1 MGSLERKVQR
11 LVADSLAEG
20 GKDDRDL
27 LSTLAS
33 YLSKHGLKAVV
44 MAPPKPNAAS
54 PLSTRSINAPFLVV
68 TQPRADDRRDEV
80 VGDQD
85 QLTNFEAV
93 APQMV
98 IVDAALR
105 EHLALGPATPVYQ
118 RTLVGI
124 VPEVFIG
131 TYNRLARLVSSLG
144 PAIAANFSTQG
155 MEQPP
160 WRRKP
165 ALLHRWLKAEEEER
179 LLHIEWE
186 ERRRAGVELTLAE
199 QQQQQQQQ
207 QLLRPSLSEDD
218 LHKYEVAWPDGMPAL
233 DAAARVASVEVIS
246 IVGFAVGSVAAGR
259 EPWFGTQPGA
269 FSESFLRRTS
279 LAESDTSSADSEE
292 VMIGVSPISIFRDA
306 PQPIAFHAHMK
317 IHTAA

>member
-1 MGSLERKVQR
+1 MSGLEGKVQR

-20 GKDDRDL
+20 CKDDRDL
-27 LSTLAS
+27 MSTLAA

-68 TQPRADDRRDEV
+68 TQPRADDHRDEV
-80 VGDQD
+80 SGDQD
-85 QLTNFEAV
+85 QFTNLEAV

-118 RTLVGI
+118 RALEGI

-131 TYNRLARLVSSLG
+131 THTRLARLVSSLG

-179 LLHIEWE
+179 LMQSEWE
-186 ERRRAGVELTLAE
+186 ERRRVGVERALDE
-199 QQQQQQQQ
+199 QQQQQQ
-207 QLLRPSLSEDD
+207 QLLRRPSLSEND

-233 DAAARVASVEVIS
+233 DAAVCLSSVEVVP

-279 LAESDTSSADSEE
+279 LAESDTSSANSED
-292 VMIGVSPISIFRDA
+292 VMTGVSPISIFRDA
-306 PQPIAFHAHMK
+306 PQPIAFHAHIK
-317 IHTAA
+317 IHNAA